1 MREYFDEQLHG
12 LNLEIIKMGGVVEQ
26 AIEKSITALKER
38 DFALAEKIMEQDNI
52 IDDFERD
59 IEKKCMNMLLRYQ
72 PVARDLRAI
81 GTALKII
88 TDMERIG
95 DHATDISE
103 ITLLMSGEEYVKN
116 LDIIPKMAE
125 EAIYMLKQAIDAY
138 VKLDV
143 VLAQKVID
151 YDDVVDR
158 LFDNIKHEL
167 VSHMVVSRQH
177 VDQLV
182 NFLLIAKY
190 IERIGDHATNIAEWV
205 IFDVTGSHGE

>member
-1 MREYFDEQLHG
+1 MREYFDEQLHN
-12 LNLEIIKMGGVVEQ
+12 LNMDIIKMGGVVEK
-26 AIEKSITALKER
+26 AIEKSIHALKER
-38 DFALAEKIMEQDNI
+38 DFALAQKIMEQDDV
-52 IDDFERD
+52 IDEFERD
-59 IEKKCMNMLLRYQ
+59 IEKKCLNILMRYQ

-81 GTALKII
+81 GTALKIV

-103 ITLLMSGEEYVKN
+103 ITILMSDEEYVKN

-143 VLAQKVID
+143 ELAQKVID

-158 LFDNIKHEL
+158 LFDNIKHEIVNHL
-167 VSHMVVSRQH
+167 VINRQDA
-177 VDQLV
+177 DQLI

-205 IFDVTGSHGE
+205 IFDVTGEHVD